1 MCACKYTYKST
12 YVSTCVDILDARIH
26 LQTEEDCFY
35 WILKLH
41 GVLQLPLGEGLED
54 TWRCQGGGGF
64 FLWPSG
70 MAKDHHSLASKRASL
85 LNKKP
90 VGFIFNLGSLV

>member
-1 MCACKYTYKST
+1 MCVCKYTYKST
-12 YVSTCVDILDARIH
+12 YVSTYVGILDARIH
-26 LQTEEDCFY
+26 LQTGEDCFY
-35 WILKLH
+35 WILKPH
-41 GVLQLPLGEGLED
+41 GVLQGEGLED
-54 TWRCQGGGGF
+54 TWRCQGGGGSF
-64 FLWPSG
+64 SWPSG